1 MRQALDALT
10 DSLTS
15 EADKDVLYM
24 TLLAIFVLTEVFA
37 ENEDQWTLLVRKAKT
52 YLKSQ
57 GVTKPEKLIREF
69 NLQLA

>member
-10 DSLTS
+10 DSLVS
-15 EADKDVLYM
+15 GADKDVLYV

-57 GVTKPEKLIREF
+57 GVTKPEKLISDF

>member
-1 MRQALDALT
+1 MRQAFNALT

-15 EADKDVLYM
+15 GADKDVLYM

-52 YLKSQ
+52 YLKGQ